1 MIFLSTDETQELT
14 GYKKPALQRK
24 WLAKNG
30 YSFDVRG
37 DGRPVV
43 SVAHYEARHSPQ
55 KRQRPSAFN
64 LAALDNLE

>member
-1 MIFLSTDETQELT
+1 MFLSTDELQELT

-24 WLAKNG
+24 WLTQNG

-43 SVAHYEARHSPQ
+43 SVVHYEARHSPQ
-55 KRQRPSAFN
+55 KRLRPSALN